1 MSDNVTENVIEFL
14 RGQQRATA
22 TFCSQNKLGNKVRK
36 LAKEYPEEVQIVAE
50 NPDGSIVAHFPSKW
64 VKIMAPSKNR
74 PEISEERKEELR
86 ERMKRLRAEQLGR
99 ATQD

>member
-1 MSDNVTENVIEFL
+1 MADSVNENVIEFL
-14 RGQQRATA
+14 RGYQRATA

-74 PEISEERKEELR
+74 PEMSEEKKQELR
-86 ERMKRLRAEQLGR
+86 ERIKEINEQR
-99 ATQD
+99 WHK

>member
-74 PEISEERKEELR
+74 SEMSEEKKQELR
-86 ERMKRLRAEQLGR
+86 EQIKKINEQR
-99 ATQD
+99 WHK

>member
-1 MSDNVTENVIEFL
+1 MADSVNENVIEFL

-50 NPDGSIVAHFPSKW
+50 NPDGSIVAHFPVKW
-64 VKIMAPSKNR
+64 VKITAPSKNR
-74 PEISEERKEELR
+74 PEMSEEKKQELR
-86 ERMKRLRAEQLGR
+86 ERIKEINEQR
-99 ATQD
+99 WHK

>member
-22 TFCSQNKLGNKVRK
+22 TFCYGRMANRVKK
-36 LAKEYPEEVQIVAE
+36 LAEEHPEEVQIVAE
-50 NPDGSIVAHFPSKW
+50 NPDGSIVAHFPVKW

-74 PEISEERKEELR
+74 PEMSEEKKQELR
-86 ERMKRLRAEQLGR
+86 ERIKEINERRWHK
-99 ATQD
+99 